1 MGFVEEDRSG
11 MAVTPRGGNLNRDD
25 TFTICW
31 IGNVVLNAST
41 VVQMH
46 SAETLNRMETMLDT
60 MLTSEVDVTDFDFCR
75 GLHLSS

>member
-1 MGFVEEDRSG
+1 MGFVEEDKSG
-11 MAVTPRGGNLNRDD
+11 MAVLLTPRGGNLNRDE

-46 SAETLNRMETMLDT
+46 SAETLNRMETMLVDDVKL
-60 MLTSEVDVTDFDFCR
+60 MYGNPLT
-75 GLHLSS
+75 LSS